1 MFVFQVYS
9 GLQKPGAVL
18 SDKETADMEKQL
30 SRIQSLY
37 KRQMRVPLMN
47 CEPDAL
53 LEEASEYFDDI
64 GVQMKED
71 LKKTQQLLKE
81 KVPFEDEIVSHL
93 DCCHCIKI
101 P

>member
-1 MFVFQVYS
+1 M
-9 GLQKPGAVL
+9 QKPGAVL
-18 SDKETADMEKQL
+18 SDKETADLEKQL

-47 CEPDAL
+47 CDPETL
-53 LEEASEYFDDI
+53 QEEASEYFDEI

-71 LKKTQQLLKE
+71 LKKTQQRLKN
-81 KVPFEDEIVSHL
+81 KVLFEDKLVSYPSYRL
-93 DCCHCIKI
+93 LFASYKM